1 MLRRQIIRE
10 KIKHVSED
18 ATKRNPVIQVNE
30 AELQDMGR
38 VVLTKVGETLN
49 AMLDAPA
56 NDLVG
61 AGKYER
67 NAQGPDYRSGH
78 CAGNLHTR
86 VVRPAEEKKAV
97 KARAK

>member
-1 MLRRQIIRE
+1 M
-10 KIKHVSED
+10 KK
-18 ATKRNPVIQVNE
+18 NPVIQVNE

-49 AMLDAPA
+49 AMLDARA

-67 NAQGPDYRSGH
+67 NAQGPDY
-78 CAGNLHTR
+78 
-86 VVRPAEEKKAV
+86 
-97 KARAK
+97 